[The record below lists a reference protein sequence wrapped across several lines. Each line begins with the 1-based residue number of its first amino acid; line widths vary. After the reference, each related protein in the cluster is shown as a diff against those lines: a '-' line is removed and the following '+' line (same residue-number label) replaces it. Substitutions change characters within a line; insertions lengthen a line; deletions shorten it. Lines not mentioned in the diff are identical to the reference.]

1 MTVNRAD
8 GTAYGDLPASR
19 LVRLF
24 WYTIHAY
31 PPGHVAAYRTL
42 TLDPIVSSGYMDPGS
57 MSGAVHV

>member
-19 LVRLF
+19 LVTSF

-31 PPGHVAAYRTL
+31 PPGHVTAYRTL
-42 TLDPIVSSGYMDPGS
+42 TFDPIVSSG
-57 MSGAVHV
+57 